1 MINKNKPYKENIDVI
16 FICYSQIHLLISQRI
31 ANQLAYKKVF
41 YILSKNLNTTNLK
54 GNIIFFEYASFDKNL
69 ISKIKHWLK
78 LVFNAPRFYNVSNI
92 YIPNDS
98 DPFVGFL
105 VSKCTYKDIHYIDEG
120 NLALTLC
127 RNSKGKIQL
136 KNSISSKLLSKF
148 YNFPLSNFLLE
159 KNSFKSYWIYFP
171 EIVKKYRK
179 IEGEIYDLKSFFK
192 KTKTTNLITEKNY
205 KDIYAVILG
214 SPLTENKYLKN
225 YEEILVI
232 EAYLNDELKLN
243 KKKKILIKPH
253 YRENKEKY
261 RLLIQKYRNIELIC
275 DYDNSIPYQVLHQ
288 KINPSIV
295 IGFYSS
301 AMLVENCKVISLI
314 RKVSKS
320 REIIGLIEGIQ
331 LMQSSGF
338 DIIY

>member
-1 MINKNKPYKENIDVI
+1 M
-16 FICYSQIHLLISQRI
+16 L
-31 ANQLAYKKVF
+31 
-41 YILSKNLNTTNLK
+41 
-54 GNIIFFEYASFDKNL
+54 
-69 ISKIKHWLK
+69 
-78 LVFNAPRFYNVSNI
+78 FNAPRFYNVSNI

-105 VSKCTYKDIHYIDEG
+105 VSRCKYKDIHYIDEG

-136 KNSISSKLLSKF
+136 ENSSSSKLLSKF
-148 YNFPLSNFLLE
+148 FNFPLSNFLLE

-179 IEGEIYDLKSFFK
+179 IEGEIYDLKSLFK
-192 KTKTTNLITEKNY
+192 KTKITNLITEKNY

-214 SPLTENKYLKN
+214 SPLTENKYLNN

-232 EAYLNDELKLN
+232 ESYLNNELKLN

-253 YRENKEKY
+253 YRENKHKY
-261 RLLIQKYRNIELIC
+261 RLLIEKYRNIELIC

-320 REIIGLIEGIQ
+320 REIIGLIEGIE